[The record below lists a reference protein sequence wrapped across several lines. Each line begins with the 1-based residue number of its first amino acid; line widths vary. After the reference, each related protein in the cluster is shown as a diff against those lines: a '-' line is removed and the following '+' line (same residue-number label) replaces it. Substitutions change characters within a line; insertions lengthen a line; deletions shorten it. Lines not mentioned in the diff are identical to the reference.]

1 MEFRRGGIKPLHFL
15 ALNESNNFS
24 LFVQV
29 EPERPCPI
37 RYSLPPRLE
46 DWPVVT
52 LIVASLLPPTSA
64 CLSVPILSP
73 PPPS

>member
-1 MEFRRGGIKPLHFL
+1 MEFRSGGIKSLHFL
-15 ALNESNNFS
+15 AMNESNNFS
-24 LFVQV
+24 RFLQV

-52 LIVASLLPPTSA
+52 LVASLLPPTSA